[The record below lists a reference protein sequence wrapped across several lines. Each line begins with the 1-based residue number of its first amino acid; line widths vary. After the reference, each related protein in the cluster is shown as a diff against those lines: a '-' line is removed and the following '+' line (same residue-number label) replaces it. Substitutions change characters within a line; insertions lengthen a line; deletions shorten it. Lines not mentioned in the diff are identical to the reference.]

1 MIRKIRRKKS
11 KLLTWAFLFFVANY
25 ILLKTTSKINLK
37 TNKSKIDSKIN
48 KETVG
53 EQTFKKLDEGK
64 TNFEVCQ
71 LPKLNYGLPL
81 EDLKPMPKCTVERN
95 WGNVDSLDHKWTLD
109 KEIQTR
115 IDSIRCK
122 YRRVERI
129 DDFKVNLGSFN
140 ELKDGDIVRD
150 DVFEVECDGKNK
162 SNGNQVK
169 FDNLYV
175 QVVNNNPKDKF
186 NIGKDSSGC
195 FPYNV
200 MLLSYDSVSRVSFV
214 KRLTKTF
221 DFIKNTENFFI
232 LTGYNIVGD
241 GTPQALIPLFT
252 GYTEEELPSA
262 LKNDPN
268 GKYVD
273 EAYPF
278 IWKELHKKNFTSIYL
293 DDWPQVGAFSYRMRG
308 FKNHAPKHYPKH
320 YQLYMMQRN
329 RRLKKSNDFC
339 NGDTKRHKIMM
350 NLLTSFKQLYRNRQ
364 SNLAIMHYVENSHDS
379 NDHLHWLDDDIFEFL
394 NNGFREHLFDDTIIF
409 LNNLA
414 KLTSPFDI
422 HATVRDLTCSKKEIK
437 NDRQRSISLF
447 GKISIY
453 RSCEDIGIA
462 EHFCTCVRD
471 WKSKNINTKE
481 IKEVAEFAVESINSV
496 SSSKRDL
503 CQVLGLK
510 KIISAE
516 KLDLDGKVVYR
527 VSFITYPNNGIYE
540 TIVYQGKNEGFEF
553 ISDNFSIKS
562 KNDISR
568 IDSYGEQPWCVAK
581 FGSNPGLMLDLRKF
595 CFCYIK
601 KKFNLFCVIFNSC

>member
-1 MIRKIRRKKS
+1 MT
-11 KLLTWAFLFFVANY
+11 LE
-25 ILLKTTSKINLK
+25 
-37 TNKSKIDSKIN
+37 IDDVIC
-48 KETVG
+48 E
-53 EQTFKKLDEGK
+53 
-64 TNFEVCQ
+64 
-71 LPKLNYGLPL
+71 LPKLNYSLPL
-81 EDLKPMPKCTVERN
+81 EDLKPVPKCTVKRN

-122 YRRVERI
+122 YRTVERI

-140 ELKDGDIVRD
+140 VLKDGDVVKD

-175 QVVNNNPKDKF
+175 QVVDNNPKDKF

-293 DDWPQVGAFSYRMRG
+293 DDWPHVGAFTYRMRG

-329 RRLKKSNDFC
+329 RRLKKANDFC

-379 NDHLHWLDDDIFEFL
+379 NGHLHWLDDEIFEFL

-409 LNNLA
+409 LYSDHGSRFNKLRSSQRYLEERLPFFSVYLPDSFVSNNQQKVVNFKNNLA

-447 GKISIY
+447 DKISIY

-471 WKSKNINTKE
+471 WKSQNINTKE
-481 IKEVAEFAVESINSV
+481 IKKVAEFAVESINSIT
-496 SSSKRDL
+496 SSKRHL

-510 KIISAE
+510 TIISSDL
-516 KLDLDGKVVYR
+516 LDLSDKILYR
-527 VSFITYPNNGIYE
+527 VSFTTLPNYGIYE

-581 FGSNPGLMLDLRKF
+581 FGSNPGLLLDLRKF
-595 CFCYIK
+595 CFCFPKNSK
-601 KKFNLFCVIFNSC
+601 KH

>member
-1 MIRKIRRKKS
+1 MSPLGVHIECLKNLEEKND
-11 KLLTWAFLFFVANY
+11 FVN
-25 ILLKTTSKINLK
+25 
-37 TNKSKIDSKIN
+37 
-48 KETVG
+48 
-53 EQTFKKLDEGK
+53 
-64 TNFEVCQ
+64 
-71 LPKLNYGLPL
+71 
-81 EDLKPMPKCTVERN
+81 
-95 WGNVDSLDHKWTLD
+95 
-109 KEIQTR
+109 
-115 IDSIRCK
+115 SIRCK

-129 DDFKVNLGSFN
+129 DDFEVNLGSFN

-175 QVVNNNPKDKF
+175 QVVKNNPKDKF

-278 IWKELHKKNFTSIYL
+278 IWKELHQKNFTSIYL
-293 DDWPQVGAFSYRMRG
+293 DDWPHLGAFTYRMRG

-329 RRLKKSNDFC
+329 RRLKKANDFC

-350 NLLTSFKQLYRNRQ
+350 NLLTSFKQLYWNRQ

-379 NDHLHWLDDDIFEFL
+379 NGHLHWLDDDIFE
-394 NNGFREHLFDDTIIF
+394 
-409 LNNLA
+409 
-414 KLTSPFDI
+414 
-422 HATVRDLTCSKKEIK
+422 
-437 NDRQRSISLF
+437 
-447 GKISIY
+447 
-453 RSCEDIGIA
+453 SCEDIGIT

-471 WKSKNINTKE
+471 WKNQCIYSLI
-481 IKEVAEFAVESINSV
+481 
-496 SSSKRDL
+496 RPL
-503 CQVLGLK
+503 
-510 KIISAE
+510 SAE
-516 KLDLDGKVVYR
+516 KLDLDGKVIYR
-527 VSFITYPNNGIYE
+527 VSFITYPNY
-540 TIVYQGKNEGFEF
+540 GKNEGFEF

-568 IDSYGEQPWCVAK
+568 IDSYGEQPRSLK
-581 FGSNPGLMLDLRKF
+581 NPLELLKND
-595 CFCYIK
+595 
-601 KKFNLFCVIFNSC
+601 IFLKRYNQLILLKSWKLVEIWNY